1 MCCGLGRVDGCG
13 DVWRVGLEKA
23 VSAWAGTAFCV
34 STIHTQE
41 ERIIMGSKARR
52 AELRAKRRQIQQRR
66 ARRYMDAPSFSE
78 SVQEE
83 ASRETGIDM
92 SRTLTRSQ
100 RTILGR

>member
-1 MCCGLGRVDGCG
+1 M
-13 DVWRVGLEKA
+13 EKA

-66 ARRYMDAPSFSE
+66 ARRSMDAPSFSE
-78 SVQEE
+78 FVQEE
-83 ASRETGIDM
+83 VSSEVGYDI
-92 SRTLTRSQ
+92 TLSL
-100 RTILGR
+100 IHI